1 MPLSKGNSKRV
12 VSNNISKLKKEGY
25 PQKQAVAIALGN
37 SRMNKGG
44 EVEIIKMAESSTV
57 VYFDVER
64 FLSCI

>member
-44 EVEIIKMAESSTV
+44 EVKVIKCKGGGAAKQGLEFKMRT
-57 VYFDVER
+57 
-64 FLSCI
+64 